1 MSAVKRWMF
10 HSDKVLAIL
19 SRGLINRRLL
29 KVKFQATPYD
39 EHYVEELRSDVSRM
53 LSIGAAEA
61 RYFVFTGEAVNTTYD
76 PVDEKI
82 NILFKNGSV
91 RDISQVDNA
100 LIHQTLSSP
109 VKKFYLCTYEPSNN
123 D

>member
-10 HSDKVLAIL
+10 HPDKVLATL
-19 SRGLINRRLL
+19 SRGLINRQLL

-39 EHYVEELRSDVSRM
+39 EGYAEELRSGVSRM
-53 LSIGAAEA
+53 LSIGTEEA
-61 RYFVFTGEAVNTTYD
+61 RYFVFTGEAANTTYD
-76 PVDEKI
+76 PADEKI

-109 VKKFYLCTYEPSNN
+109 IKKFYLCAYDTN
-123 D
+123 